1 MKRIICELTLAAV
14 ACTAVAWPAHGGNEA
29 SVPSPEIHIED
40 VERFYRIYDA
50 ADGHPTAEQ
59 LQRDYIDAGSEGL
72 HTLARLRNV
81 TGARIA
87 ESLARNPQIY
97 AKARR
102 CMAVLP
108 RVKERVQVAL
118 ATLRRLNPE
127 ARFPPVTVAV
137 SRGKPAGIGYPDSGI
152 QIGLEAVCAADFLN
166 PDVEDRFVHLIC
178 HEYAHVQQAP
188 ALAGRDDLT
197 VLERSLLEGGAEFI
211 SELISGLA
219 GQAHFAELTKGREKE
234 IETAFLADQDKTD
247 LSAWLDNSSLE
258 KPGDL
263 GYWVGHRIVKS
274 YYQHATDKRQAL
286 RDIFEMTD
294 AKAFLAK
301 SGWYPGIELPYAA
314 ESASTWVL
322 PYSRIAEFVT
332 SPLSDMLGMAI
343 MHFSCRFVPEA
354 KDITP

>member
-1 MKRIICELTLAAV
+1 MRRILCELALAAF
-14 ACTAVAWPAHGGNEA
+14 ACTVLSLPAHGGSQSSA
-29 SVPSPEIHIED
+29 PSPEIHIED

-50 ADGHPTAEQ
+50 ANGHPSAEQ
-59 LQRDYIDAGSEGL
+59 LQREYIDAGSEGL

-87 ESLARNPQIY
+87 ETLARNPQIY
-97 AKARR
+97 SGARR

-118 ATLRRLNPE
+118 AKLRRFNPG

-137 SRGKPAGIGYPDSGI
+137 SRGKPAGIGYPDTGI

-178 HEYAHVQQAP
+178 HEYVHVQQAP
-188 ALAGRDDLT
+188 ELAGRDDLT

-219 GQAHFAELTKGREKE
+219 GQAHFPELTKGREKE

-263 GYWVGHRIVKS
+263 GYWVGHRIDKS
-274 YYQHATDKRQAL
+274 YYQHAPDERQAL
-286 RDIFEMTD
+286 HDIFQMTD

-301 SGWYPGIELPYAA
+301 SGWYPGIELQ
-314 ESASTWVL
+314 
-322 PYSRIAEFVT
+322 
-332 SPLSDMLGMAI
+332 
-343 MHFSCRFVPEA
+343 
-354 KDITP
+354 